1 MVDEPTT
8 EPTSSADSELTLAQ
22 QALQDILA
30 RMKLIATTTAEWG
43 EPDVDDG
50 TRTILLNV
58 QGEDLGGLIGR
69 RGETLNALQLI
80 LRMMLSKQLLRGVSV
95 AVDVEHFRER
105 RLEQLRRMARKTAEQ
120 VVERQRPIALE
131 PMSPDERRLIHI
143 ELRDHPDVRT
153 ESTGEGNRRKVQIIP
168 K

>member
-8 EPTSSADSELTLAQ
+8 EPAPSEEHELALARQ
-22 QALQDILA
+22 TLQDVLT
-30 RMKLIATTTAEWG
+30 RMKLAATTTAAWG
-43 EPDVDDG
+43 EPDAEDG

-95 AVDVEHFRER
+95 TVDVEHFRER

-120 VVERQRPIALE
+120 VVQRQRPIALE
-131 PMSPDERRLIHI
+131 PMPPDERRLIHI

-153 ESTGEGNRRKVQIIP
+153 ESAGEGNRRKVQIIP